1 MFSEQ
6 IKLLKENTDVRKV
19 LIDIKASLKDKEQV
33 EKFRNS
39 KGYSKE
45 LLIGL
50 LSNEDAKAR
59 KATAAIMG
67 AVIEVEF
74 LPLLYKAYCEETV
87 RFVKCAYLQAMAD
100 YDYSGYMDELR
111 ARIETLESSEVE
123 EDEVKHVAEE
133 LKALRKLVPDSVK
146 AEKHVFCNPS
156 KPVQVVLTTK
166 KELVQMLMEKVEGGK
181 AIFCGVMTATDKIT
195 ALSKIRVYKDL
206 LFPLNNMRPIAKKD
220 LANVIAC
227 GNLVELLE
235 LMHEK
240 SKAAFRFRVS
250 GKDLDLS
257 MLSGKIEAL
266 SRGRLCNSVSDYEIE
281 IKLLAGKEENYLAFL
296 QLHTMNNNRF
306 AYRKEHVAASIHPVN
321 AAIVAE
327 LTSEYMKKDAQILD
341 PCCGVGTM
349 LIERNKI
356 VPAKHIYG
364 VDVFGVAIQGAR
376 VNAKAAHADINFIN
390 RDYFDFTHEYLFDE
404 IISNLPDFKS
414 RTETDSFYEKFF
426 AKSKEMLK
434 ADGIM
439 IITCCEKNLVKKHIR
454 LNDSFKLLREFTLS
468 EKEGR
473 EIFVIKKS

>member
-19 LIDIKASLKDKEQV
+19 LIDIKANLKDKEQA
-33 EKFRNS
+33 ERFKQS

-50 LSNEDAKAR
+50 LSHEDAKAR

-67 AVIEVEF
+67 AVIESEF
-74 LPLLYKAYCEETV
+74 LSLLYKAYLEETV
-87 RFVKCAYLQAMAD
+87 RFVKCAYLQAMAG
-100 YDYSGYMDELR
+100 YDYSEYLEKLR
-111 ARIETLESSEVE
+111 ERIFVLENSEVE
-123 EDEVKHVAEE
+123 DDEVKHVAEE

-146 AEKHVFCNPS
+146 SEKHIFCNPT

-166 KELVQMLMEKVEGGK
+166 KELIPTLMEKVEDAK
-181 AIFCGVMTATDKIT
+181 AVFCGIMTVTDKIT
-195 ALSKIRVYKDL
+195 TLSKIRVYKDL

-296 QLHTMNNNRF
+296 QLHTMNFNRF

-321 AAIVAE
+321 AAVVAE

-349 LIERNKI
+349 LIERMKK
-356 VPAKHIYG
+356 VPAKHVYG

-376 VNAKAAHADINFIN
+376 VNAKAARADINFIN

-414 RTETDSFYEKFF
+414 RTETDAFYERFF
-426 AKSKEMLK
+426 KKSDEMLK
-434 ADGIM
+434 NDGIM
-439 IITCCEKNLVKKHIR
+439 IITCCEKNLVKKHLR

-468 EKEGR
+468 EKEDR